1 MQDSLTVSNSETA
14 ALDALLRPN
23 HLHGLEEA
31 RSAAPKLPGVYAWY
45 FDQVPP
51 GVPVEGC
58 HEVAGHVLLYVGIAP
73 KGPREARRSR
83 ASGRSGA
90 GSVTTSRATRKAPP
104 SG

>member
-23 HLHGLEEA
+23 HLHGLQEA

-51 GVPVEGC
+51 GVPAEGC
-58 HEVAGHVLLYVGIAP
+58 HQVAVLSGLV
-73 KGPREARRSR
+73 PRGLFGQPGRRW
-83 ASGRSGA
+83 
-90 GSVTTSRATRKAPP
+90 
-104 SG
+104 